1 MMDRLVKKAL
11 KTTEKVKI
19 LYFPKI
25 VFLNRFSGTVLA
37 FIKKRKTFTRGGDT
51 VRNLFKHL
59 LAAAVV
65 GVLSA
70 NVFAA
75 TTINVTVYANNLP
88 PGDSVT
94 SATNFSFAVPIIN
107 SGGWF
112 YNNMRNYGYVGI
124 RTDLPRS
131 GNGSVWFKGEQV
143 DKSKAD
149 IEYLPTRP
157 LGTLNDLSLL
167 SYEWYRKS
175 GTTYSAAAH
184 LHPVIRLLVGDTQP
198 RGYLIFERAY
208 NPGVSPVPT
217 DTWVPDTVGDATVLW
232 ASTGL
237 RNHLSISEP
246 GSYKT
251 LADWKSLIGSYNV
264 YGLSAGIGSG
274 WGTFEGAVDNISY
287 RFGSGPIVT
296 TNFEVVPE
304 PTTMALFGLGLL
316 GAAGGLLRRKSA

>member
-1 MMDRLVKKAL
+1 
-11 KTTEKVKI
+11 
-19 LYFPKI
+19 
-25 VFLNRFSGTVLA
+25 
-37 FIKKRKTFTRGGDT
+37 

-65 GVLSA
+65 GVLST
-70 NVFAA
+70 NLFAA
-75 TTINVTVYANNLP
+75 TTIVYSNNP
-88 PGDSVT
+88 APGDDVT
-94 SATNFSFAVPIIN
+94 Y
-107 SGGWF
+107 SGGHPFSPVSVRTSGWS
-112 YNNMRNYGYVGI
+112 YRNVWHNGRVGI

-131 GNGSVWFKGEQV
+131 GNGSVWFKGTQGPSAPS
-143 DKSKAD
+143 SKAD

-184 LHPVIRLLVGDTQP
+184 LHPVIRLIVGDTQP

-237 RNHLSISEP
+237 RNYLSISEP

>member
-1 MMDRLVKKAL
+1 M
-11 KTTEKVKI
+11 
-19 LYFPKI
+19 
-25 VFLNRFSGTVLA
+25 
-37 FIKKRKTFTRGGDT
+37 
-51 VRNLFKHL
+51 RNLFKHL
-59 LAAAVV
+59 VAAAVV
-65 GVLSA
+65 GVLST
-70 NVFAA
+70 NLFAA

-94 SATNFSFAVPIIN
+94 SAIGFSLGVPIIN

-112 YNNMRNYGYVGI
+112 YNNVRYNGHVGI

-131 GNGSVWFKGEQV
+131 GNGSVWFKGTQGPLG
-143 DKSKAD
+143 DSSKAD

-157 LGTLNDLSLL
+157 LGTLNNLSLL

-175 GTTYSAAAH
+175 GSYTAH
-184 LHPVIRLLVGDTQP
+184 AHYHPVLRIWLSNDTGT
-198 RGYLIFERAY
+198 RKGYLVFERAY
-208 NPGVSPVPT
+208 NAPWYTSAVPT
-217 DTWVPDTVGDATVLW
+217 NTWVGDSITDSTVLW
-232 ASTGL
+232 STGSL
-237 RNHLSISEP
+237 PDALAVYNRTLSQ
-246 GSYKT
+246 
-251 LADWKSLIGSYNV
+251 WKSLIGDYKV
-264 YGLSAGIGSG
+264 YRISAGIGSG

>member
-1 MMDRLVKKAL
+1 M
-11 KTTEKVKI
+11 
-19 LYFPKI
+19 
-25 VFLNRFSGTVLA
+25 
-37 FIKKRKTFTRGGDT
+37 
-51 VRNLFKHL
+51 RNLFKHL

-65 GVLSA
+65 SVLCT
-70 NVFAA
+70 NLFAA

-94 SATNFSFAVPIIN
+94 SAIGFSLGVPIIN

-112 YNNMRNYGYVGI
+112 YNNMRYHGYVGI

-143 DKSKAD
+143 NSSKAD

-175 GTTYSAAAH
+175 GTNYSAAAH
-184 LHPVIRLLVGDTQP
+184 LHPVIRLIVGDTQR

-208 NPGVSPVPT
+208 NPAVSPVPT

-237 RNHLSISEP
+237 RNHLNISEQ